1 MYAVFLFGTASRK
14 TSLVFVLLVPVLPP
28 EMAVLGF
35 FVTVTSAVVLFTFCL
50 PSVLYTVI
58 FTPLWFLITRG
69 ISRRLP
75 SEVKR

>member
-50 PSVLYTVI
+50 PTEMVAAGMVNV
-58 FTPLWFLITRG
+58 
-69 ISRRLP
+69 P
-75 SEVKR
+75 SFIALR